1 MCNYYFEV
9 PYLAHNGEFLSI
21 FTFFEPRGA
30 TASKFRQL
38 VAAEMGVHQRLL
50 TFTTIEKHGFGRSW
64 GDNDDVMDLPNE
76 TLRCFQ
82 IPANVQDR
90 INHGAYISNYKTEE
104 KLECTLPHCPNPL

>member
-1 MCNYYFEV
+1 MYPIV
-9 PYLAHNGEFLSI
+9 HYLSGEISKI
-21 FTFFEPRGA
+21 GVQPNMEA

-82 IPANVQDR
+82 IPANVQD
-90 INHGAYISNYKTEE
+90 SF
-104 KLECTLPHCPNPL
+104 